1 MKKLSLAL
9 GLAVV
14 LGLQGCGGGGSSD
27 SSSNDSGT
35 SKSSV
40 SKTKTS
46 GSTSKKRT
54 PVMNSLDSDKATDSI
69 SDDSTKATD
78 VTSEADSLS
87 SIENYYILKKKT
99 IKFLDHNETTIYD
112 LNASSSSYIAKS
124 TMTSSDGEKVEK
136 KYDFNKTSK
145 TLNVYVKNIIDE
157 WELTQVAKFETGK
170 AKDIVDFKKGNNS
183 YMINTFDP
191 IQFFN
196 MRVVKNIKD
205 IEKELFNVYTYK
217 YGANG
222 TIKSITEGYLDSLAD
237 TNMTVV
243 KENVLSK
250 NLVEVQV
257 EPNFSDDNKTVTKGN
272 TTYEFEVFEN
282 VMINDRSEG

>member
-40 SKTKTS
+40 SKTNTS
-46 GSTSKKRT
+46 SSTSKKRT
-54 PVMNSLDSDKATDSI
+54 PVMNSLAIDDNTTTDLI
-69 SDDSTKATD
+69 SDVDS
-78 VTSEADSLS
+78 SS

-99 IKFLDHNETTIYD
+99 MRYGDHNETTVYD
-112 LNASSSSYIAKS
+112 LNALSSSYIAKS

-136 KYDFNKTSK
+136 KYDYNTTSK
-145 TLNVYVKNIIDE
+145 TLNVSVKNIIGV
-157 WELTQVAKFETGK
+157 WELTQVAKFEMGK
-170 AKDIVDFKKGNNS
+170 TKDLIDFENGKNG
-183 YMINTFDP
+183 YMINTFDS

-205 IEKELFNVYTYK
+205 IEKGLFNVYTYK
-217 YGANG
+217 YKNDGSIES
-222 TIKSITEGYLDSLAD
+222 IKKGYLNSLND

-243 KENVLSK
+243 KDNVLAE
-250 NLVEVQV
+250 NIVEVQV
-257 EPNFSDDNKTVTKGN
+257 MPNFSNGNKTVSKGN
-272 TTYEFEVFEN
+272 ATYEFEIFKYVTTN
-282 VMINDRSEG
+282 NGSEG